1 MILVMQEILSKTDDA
16 NVPLRDQEFY
26 ELRLY
31 DSESG
36 GEPVYCVRQARARWN
51 EEAGEAVWDEEQVQ
65 AFVTHREAEERYEAR
80 RRVLADKGFIY
91 SDMDF

>member
-1 MILVMQEILSKTDDA
+1 MQEILSKTDDPK
-16 NVPLRDQEFY
+16 VPPRDQEFY

-36 GEPVYCVRQARARWN
+36 GEPVYCVRQARAQWSD
-51 EEAGEAVWDEEQVQ
+51 EAGEAVWDEEQVQ
-65 AFVTHREAEERYEAR
+65 AFATHHGAKEQYEAQR
-80 RRVLADKGFIY
+80 LALAEKGFIY